1 MEEQGVHLDELRTTA
16 AELAQDG
23 KTPLYFAQSQTLLG
37 IISVSD
43 VAKPTS
49 SQAIAEMK
57 QLGLEVVMLTG
68 DNQRTARCHRPS
80 AGSVPGH
87 CAGIAS
93 G

>member
-43 VAKPTS
+43 VKAH
-49 SQAIAEMK
+49 
-57 QLGLEVVMLTG
+57 QL
-68 DNQRTARCHRPS
+68 
-80 AGSVPGH
+80 PGH
-87 CAGIAS
+87 CGNETTGAGS
-93 G
+93 GHAYRR